1 MNKKVRN
8 LIIGAVVL
16 VLLVGAL
23 LLLLFLPQKQEET
36 TSSESSSV
44 SSTTVEVY
52 AGDSSAVTSVKVD
65 GAKGVYEVLRTAVED
80 EKPVY
85 GIEELEGLPQLSN
98 YYSNLVTQFAS
109 VTATRLI
116 IENPAD
122 LSIYGLKDPQ
132 ITVEVTYED
141 GTGHTVYLGDALTTG
156 DGYYLRADDSDT
168 VYSVSNNKYSAAN
181 RGALEYVSTE
191 ILEEWVA
198 PTDKDG
204 NVTQEAAI
212 INYLEIDGGTLAEY
226 GLYRMEAELDTDES
240 DMTYS
245 SGYRIVSPIEADFRI
260 RADSDGNDQNA
271 VYTEKLSTAFSA
283 ERVED
288 VFPDGE
294 ALTAYGFD
302 EPYATIR
309 FARDGV
315 GHVWTIG
322 GETTTNG
329 GVEARYMM
337 ADDKPIVYVTAVSM
351 LPWLTAD
358 LNNLF
363 SSLMI
368 LPHINDVDHVDVTVD
383 GESYSIDITG
393 ADDELVAS
401 INGTEIDTAIYRK
414 LYQYLLSAPAEQ
426 LNVGNSRGKK
436 LAGITYH
443 YRDTKSTETVEFY
456 DAGSR
461 RCIVSL
467 NGDDTYI
474 CRITYVEY
482 LASNFKKALAGET
495 PVLDY

>member
-80 EKPVY
+80 EKAVY
-85 GIEELEGLPQLSN
+85 SIEELEGLPQLSN

-168 VYSVSNNKYSAAN
+168 VYAVSNNKYSAAN

-271 VYTEKLSTAFSA
+271 VYTEKLSTSFSA
-283 ERVED
+283 ERVAD

-315 GHVWTIG
+315 DHVWTIG
-322 GETTTNG
+322 GETATNG

-337 ADDKPIVYVTAVSM
+337 ADD
-351 LPWLTAD
+351 
-358 LNNLF
+358 
-363 SSLMI
+363 
-368 LPHINDVDHVDVTVD
+368 
-383 GESYSIDITG
+383 
-393 ADDELVAS
+393 
-401 INGTEIDTAIYRK
+401 
-414 LYQYLLSAPAEQ
+414 
-426 LNVGNSRGKK
+426 
-436 LAGITYH
+436 
-443 YRDTKSTETVEFY
+443 
-456 DAGSR
+456 
-461 RCIVSL
+461 
-467 NGDDTYI
+467 
-474 CRITYVEY
+474 
-482 LASNFKKALAGET
+482 
-495 PVLDY
+495 